1 MNAVINSMS
10 AVLLSLA
17 ASAASAADVPCIE
30 CKLSIETVSHATRPY
45 SSMYGAEQIS
55 GITYAGGDLYY
66 AVDDN
71 DNKLYPVT
79 LMIDRDTGSLAS
91 GTNGMAVAAG
101 VVMCEASDVE
111 GCAFDPASGKVWVS
125 QETSALVREYDPLT
139 GGLLRSAPV
148 PVVQK
153 QCVTNYSLEALTI
166 SGDGLTMWTCNEEAL
181 KVDGSLATNS
191 VGSVVRLT
199 RFTRGSVYGNWA
211 PNGEWAYMT
220 EPIGSVKDSHTRSGV
235 SALCA
240 LPNGALL
247 VLERR
252 CYNPEGF
259 FPDFQI
265 RIYQVNFSGATDVS
279 SIFALKG
286 ATYTA
291 TAKTL
296 LWEYHHGSNMPNYE
310 GMCLGPRLN
319 DGSCTI
325 VLVSDGGSYAEEG
338 VFTLKL
344 KGLNIATVNFA
355 NPARGVST
363 TAGGPYRFV
372 DGATVDVRLDG
383 VEYASAYTNNTADC
397 TSVTWRLVGA
407 SGAPLESGAGTT
419 AAFPATEDATFYWG
433 LKSAAVSTPI
443 DCAESFESYAVGALV
458 DCNEIDGWTGRGEIV
473 TADYAPPDPPG
484 CPMPQDSHTKV
495 LQVADRAVRD
505 FACTT
510 NGNDRL
516 DMMIAVVRCSDDDI
530 PLEVKNG
537 EKAVIICD
545 TAGRLRLR
553 CRDADGESVWATL
566 SDKVYKNGDWVR
578 LSVSLD
584 SATKPGETY
593 ALVRID
599 GEACMTNFGVRSPL
613 EPTPGGAWHRTLE
626 YCDGGKIAVVDL
638 HGAVMVDDV
647 IKTTDEFDMQL
658 SAGTTHIDG
667 VPVAWL
673 KAAGLGL
680 NPEAP
685 MTGANLRRLGYLL
698 GDVFDAGL
706 DPAADEPFAV
716 TGIRV
721 LDDGRLEL
729 AFNGVREDL
738 GGHERNA
745 IYPVYSMQTLGGP
758 ESPVAGTTRIVAD
771 GGVKRTVWT
780 SDGPI
785 DESHGFYR
793 VKVKSQFR
801 H

>member
-1 MNAVINSMS
+1 MWSSVSIEMAIV
-10 AVLLSLA
+10 A
-17 ASAASAADVPCIE
+17 AISVWPRTGSAA
-30 CKLSIETVSHATRPY
+30 LSIEKISEVYRP
-45 SSMYGAEQIS
+45 SSSVAAEIS
-55 GITYAGGDLYY
+55 GIAWAGGTLYY
-66 AVDDN
+66 AVDDA
-71 DNKLYPVT
+71 DKMLYPLT
-79 LMIDRDTGSLAS
+79 LGITGAGELATADITI
-91 GTNGMAVAAG
+91 GTG
-101 VVMCEASDVE
+101 VPVQGANDME
-111 GCAFDPASGKVWVS
+111 GCAWDPASRMLWVS
-125 QETSALVREYDPLT
+125 DETGPTIRKVHPET
-139 GGLLRSAPV
+139 GEELGSVAV
-148 PVVQK
+148 PDVQR
-153 QCVTNYSLEALTI
+153 QYYGNFSFEALTI
-166 SGDGLTMWTCNEEAL
+166 SGDGLNMWTANEEAL
-181 KVDGSLATNS
+181 KCDGEKASKTE
-191 VGSVVRLT
+191 GSVVRLT
-199 RFTRGSVYGNWA
+199 RFSRRTVSEAWQLAGQ
-211 PNGEWAYMT
+211 WAYMT
-220 EPIGSVKDSHTRSGV
+220 QPVGSDPWVYNNDTKTRSGV
-235 SALCA
+235 AGMVA
-240 LPNGALL
+240 LPDGRLL
-247 VLERR
+247 VLERNLWGDNAWDAAF
-252 CYNPEGF
+252 YS
-259 FPDFQI
+259 
-265 RIYQVNFSGATDVS
+265 RIYLVDGTAESGGKATDVS
-279 SIFALKG
+279 TFASLNNAEYARVKK
-286 ATYTA
+286 TA
-291 TAKTL
+291 LFDKYVG
-296 LWEYHHGSNMPNYE
+296 WVNYE
-310 GMCLGPRLN
+310 GICLGPRLD
-319 DGSCTI
+319 DGSLVL
-325 VLVSDGGSYAEEG
+325 VLVSDAGNCTAKIM
-338 VFTLKL
+338 TMKL
-344 KGLNIATVNFA
+344 KGLG
-355 NPARGVST
+355 GVGNVDVEVRDA
-363 TAGGPYRFV
+363 AGTRVTEGPYRYM
-372 DGATVDVRLDG
+372 DGTAVEFGLENAGYGSHYVVNGDVVTNTTWSAGLANGEGALAKFTVAGDG
-383 VEYASAYTNNTADC
+383 VLTWDVSA
-397 TSVTWRLVGA
+397 V
-407 SGAPLESGAGTT
+407 
-419 AAFPATEDATFYWG
+419 
-433 LKSAAVSTPI
+433 AAVSTPI

-495 LQVADRAVRD
+495 LQVADCAVRD

-516 DMMIAVVRCSDDDI
+516 DMMIALVRCSEDDI

-599 GEACMTNFGVRSPL
+599 GEACMTKFGVRSPL

-638 HGAVMVDDV
+638 HGAVMIDDV

-738 GGHERNA
+738 GGDERNA

-793 VKVKSQFR
+793 VKVKSRFR